1 MQDDEIRDRI
11 ADLLVENF
19 DVPRDK
25 ITGDAS
31 FRRTLGLDS
40 LDVVDFVWFLHDGF
54 GYKAELA
61 EYRDVQTVDALVAF
75 VKQRAA

>member
-1 MQDDEIRDRI
+1 MNEDEIRARI

-19 DVPRDK
+19 ETPREK
-25 ITGDAS
+25 ITGEAS

-40 LDVVDFVWFLHDGF
+40 LDVVDFVWFLHDSF

-61 EYRDVQTVDALVAF
+61 EYREVQTVDALVAF
-75 VKQRAA
+75 VKQRAS